1 MQRITPQ
8 AAGRTR
14 VARSVIFL
22 VLACAAM
29 LSWSGRQANAADA
42 DMRVDDAARRC
53 VALGAM
59 KVPAGAFALPIGSAI
74 VTEALLIAPD
84 STTPEYCRVRAT
96 IAAAQASDPS
106 ILYQVNLPSRWNF
119 KTVLYGGGGLNGVLV
134 EATGAFKGGDGL
146 TPPLARGYATYG
158 SDSGHQTPGDSFYQ
172 NAQAA
177 ANYSHEAV
185 KRTKDLTTALVDVYY
200 GKAARRNY
208 QIGGSKGG
216 QEGLQAV
223 QRYYADFDGVVSYYP
238 AAQSQSLGLAWNR
251 LWHYAFNTPG
261 GALNTAKQALLAR
274 AVLAACDTL
283 DGAADGLVSDTA
295 GCHKAFN
302 VNSLRCPD
310 GVDAGNACLS
320 DPQIAALNAAA
331 TPLYFAFPMP
341 NGVESVGPWP
351 AFILGDLQMWFGD
364 GAAGTQQGFYRAASV
379 RPEAM
384 TSAGLDYE
392 IWRKNV
398 EPRAKVFDASNPDID
413 GYKARGAKLLIVQ
426 GTTDML
432 VPTAMTTR
440 YFKDL
445 SARYGAQELRQFVR
459 YYVVPGY
466 GHGRGAFTVQW
477 DSLAALD
484 TWVETGNAPE
494 RPVVTDLTEQT
505 RGRTRP
511 LCEYP
516 RWPKYSGTG
525 SEDRAESFTC
535 VAN

>member
-1 MQRITPQ
+1 VC
-8 AAGRTR
+8 GLGCN
-14 VARSVIFL
+14 ARECVR
-22 VLACAAM
+22 LAD
-29 LSWSGRQANAADA
+29 RQCD
-42 DMRVDDAARRC
+42 
-53 VALGAM
+53 
-59 KVPAGAFALPIGSAI
+59 
-74 VTEALLIAPD
+74 PD
-84 STTPEYCRVRAT
+84 STTSTPEYCRVRAT

-119 KTVLYGGGGLNGVLV
+119 KTLLHGGGGLNGVLI
-134 EATGAFKGGDGL
+134 EATGAFRGGDGL
-146 TPPLARGYATYG
+146 TPALARGYVTYG

-177 ANYSHEAV
+177 ANYGHEAV
-185 KRTKDLTTALVDVYY
+185 KRTKDLTTAFVEVYY
-200 GKAARRNY
+200 GKASRRNY

-261 GALNTAKQALLAR
+261 GALNTAKQALLAS

-283 DGAADGLVSDTA
+283 DGVADGLVSGTA
-295 GCHKAFN
+295 GCRKAFN

-310 GVDAGNACLS
+310 GVDIGNTCLS

-364 GAAGTQQGFYRAASV
+364 GTAGTQQGFYRATSV

-392 IWRKNV
+392 IWRANV
-398 EPRAKVFDASNPDID
+398 EPRANVFDASNPDID
-413 GYKARGAKLLIVQ
+413 GFRARGGKLLVVQ

-440 YFKDL
+440 YVKDL
-445 SARYGAQELRQFVR
+445 SARMGLRNSANSCVTMSCRERPWPRRLYRAVGLFGR
-459 YYVVPGY
+459 TGY
-466 GHGRGAFTVQW
+466 MGRDRRSARTAGGHGRERADPRSDPAAVRVSG
-477 DSLAALD
+477 LAEVL
-484 TWVETGNAPE
+484 GHGS
-494 RPVVTDLTEQT
+494 
-505 RGRTRP
+505 RG
-511 LCEYP
+511 
-516 RWPKYSGTG
+516 SGRELHLRNEL
-525 SEDRAESFTC
+525 SARKPHAS
-535 VAN
+535 